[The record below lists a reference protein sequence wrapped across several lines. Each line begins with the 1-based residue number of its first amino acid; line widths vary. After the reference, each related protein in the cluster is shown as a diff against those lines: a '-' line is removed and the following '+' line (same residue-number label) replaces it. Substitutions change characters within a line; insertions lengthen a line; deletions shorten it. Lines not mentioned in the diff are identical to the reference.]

1 MRKGDS
7 ADDRESPVRAKRLSL
22 FGTFAEIRV
31 VRRTAMALVCGWLA
45 AIGVVDAVG
54 SPQPFVDVGH
64 YSNFRYTAEH
74 QSGAG
79 LDLWRDGSTLVGLF
93 SYAAGPI
100 GDAPTGRLE
109 EVMFDASTGQISFR
123 ARLTMGEHYCEVHN
137 AVPSQDVFRFS
148 GVLTDESVAGTLILT
163 DNLHPERAPIE
174 EKDFLRWSDAEP
186 VVRYT
191 SREQWESGIEPILKF
206 RGPRW

>member
-1 MRKGDS
+1 MK
-7 ADDRESPVRAKRLSL
+7 AAAL
-22 FGTFAEIRV
+22 
-31 VRRTAMALVCGWLA
+31 ALVCGWFA
-45 AIGVVDAVG
+45 AIGMVNAAG

-74 QSGAG
+74 QFGAG
-79 LDLWRDGSTLVGLF
+79 VDLWRDGPTLVGLF

-100 GDAPTGRLE
+100 GDTPTGRLE
-109 EVMFDASTGQISFR
+109 GVVFDPGTGHVSFS
-123 ARLTMGEHYCEVHN
+123 ARLTMGQHYCEVHKS
-137 AVPSQDVFRFS
+137 VPSQDVFRFS
-148 GVLTDESVAGTLILT
+148 GVLTDESVAGTLIHT
-163 DNLHPERAPIE
+163 DNLHPERAAIE
-174 EKDFLRWSDAEP
+174 EKIVLQRSDAEP